1 FWCGLSGAPGC
12 VTWELILDG
21 YSESSYSATPRFA
34 AARLPW
40 FRVIYQPVY
49 SPWVNHVE
57 RLWQALHDTI
67 TRNHQCS
74 SMWQLLKKVRHF
86 METVSPFPGGKHG
99 LAKV

>member
-1 FWCGLSGAPGC
+1 SRETERWLKENPK
-12 VTWELILDG
+12 
-21 YSESSYSATPRFA
+21 
-34 AARLPW
+34 

-49 SPWVNHVE
+49 SPRMNHVE

-67 TRNHQCS
+67 TRNHQCR

-86 METVSPFPGGKHG
+86 MEIVSPFPGGKHG

>member
-1 FWCGLSGAPGC
+1 
-12 VTWELILDG
+12 
-21 YSESSYSATPRFA
+21 
-34 AARLPW
+34 
-40 FRVIYQPVY
+40 IYQPVY

-86 METVSPFPGGKHG
+86 MVNSERRK
-99 LAKV
+99 